1 MYRSNLS
8 IGNSYTASLEDAA
21 SVLIEQERAMQKQK
35 DKYPEKI
42 FTFDYDLF
50 VNEPKKH
57 LHALLDW
64 LGMEFNEYYLHP
76 DKSTRNILTASVV
89 QARRPISNKSVGG
102 WKNYQN
108 LLQPALKIMLD
119 NGYLLE

>member
-1 MYRSNLS
+1 M
-8 IGNSYTASLEDAA
+8 
-21 SVLIEQERAMQKQK
+21 LIEQERAMQKQK

-89 QARRPISNKSVGG
+89 QARRPISNKSIGG

-108 LLQPALKIMLD
+108 LLKPALRI
-119 NGYLLE
+119 LETYGIPIK